1 MYDIGVIGG
10 MGPKATS
17 TLFDKMVN
25 LTDANCD
32 QKHPSIIIL
41 DNTKI
46 PDRTKYILTKTGT
59 SPLEGIEEA
68 LDIFS
73 SVIKPGGT
81 VGIVCNTAH
90 YFANFVNNKT
100 KLCGFNFINMPK
112 FTLKYISLSN
122 LSRRCCV
129 LCTQGTKTAQIYNL
143 ANPGEL
149 EILYPTD
156 KQCEEVQ
163 SIIYS
168 IKDTSNIDY
177 SGIAVQLSDLMKR
190 IGDYTFILACT
201 ELSILDK
208 SLLGEASVVDAM
220 DILSMMLI
228 SKSGYNIRMVNNNYD
243 EKIIRMM

>member
-1 MYDIGVIGG
+1 MYDIGIIGG

-25 LTDANCD
+25 FTDANCD
-32 QKHPSIIIL
+32 QEHPSIIIL
-41 DNTKI
+41 NNTRI
-46 PDRTKYILTKTGT
+46 PDRTHYILTKEGT
-59 SPLEGIEEA
+59 SPLEGIDEA
-68 LDIFS
+68 LNICS
-73 SVIKPGGT
+73 SLIKPNGT

-90 YFANFVNNKT
+90 YFADFINNKA
-100 KLCGFNFINMPK
+100 KLCGFNFINMPE

-129 LCTQGTKTAQIYNL
+129 LCTQGTKTAQIYNR
-143 ANPGEL
+143 ANPGGL
-149 EILYPTD
+149 EILYPSD
-156 KQCEEVQ
+156 KQCDEVQ
-163 SIIYS
+163 SIIYQ

-177 SGIAVQLSDLMKR
+177 NGMALQLSDLMER

-208 SLLGEASVVDAM
+208 SLLGQTSVVDAM
-220 DILSMMLI
+220 DILSMMLVN
-228 SKSGYNIRMVNNNYD
+228 KSGHHIRVVDKSYD